1 MITPL
6 TPLDIQKKEFNRAFR
21 GYSMEEVDSFLDRVT
36 SDYENLYREVQVL
49 REKLVLSEQ
58 NIVKYREYEE
68 VIKNAVIMA
77 QKNAED
83 LRENTEKES
92 RMHMDRA
99 RIEADQLLRE
109 AEQEALAVLQ
119 DAGKRASE
127 MVSQAEY
134 KVKMIREEYHRLK
147 RETEVFKMQFRSL
160 LEAHLKLL
168 DREKSDDESAN
179 YIQDCKLTDEPEEA
193 GEAVNQE

>member
-21 GYSMEEVDSFLDRVT
+21 GYSMEEVDTFLDRVT

-49 REKLVLSEQ
+49 REKLALSEQ

-92 RMHMDRA
+92 KMHMDRA

-119 DAGKRASE
+119 DAGRRASE
-127 MVSQAEY
+127 MVSQAED
-134 KVKMIREEYHRLK
+134 KVKMIREEYHRLN
-147 RETEVFKMQFRSL
+147 RENEVFKMQFRSL

-168 DREKSDDESAN
+168 DREKLVGESAGFV
-179 YIQDCKLTDEPEEA
+179 QDCKLTDEP
-193 GEAVNQE
+193 